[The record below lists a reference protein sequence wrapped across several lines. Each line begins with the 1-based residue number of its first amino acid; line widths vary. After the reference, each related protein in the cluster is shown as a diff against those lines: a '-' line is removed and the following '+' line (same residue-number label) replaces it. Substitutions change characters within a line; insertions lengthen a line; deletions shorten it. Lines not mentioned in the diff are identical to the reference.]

1 MPYNDPDPTD
11 PMTLHGMAIET
22 DAATA
27 EESMREMAVCFAEEF
42 ARMGFDPQRIR
53 RLFENSQYHG
63 PYTARQALGA
73 DATDRIVE
81 QAARLYPPGRTRLPI
96 AEA

>member
-27 EESMREMAVCFAEEF
+27 EESTREMAVCFAEEF
-42 ARMGFDPQRIR
+42 ARMGFEQQRIR
-53 RLFENSQYHG
+53 RLFENAQYHG
-63 PYTARQALGA
+63 PHTARQTLGA
-73 DATDRIVE
+73 EAIDRIVE
-81 QAARLYPPGRTRLPI
+81 QAVRLYQPGRIRLPL